1 MATHK
6 TDTTLILRRAFD
18 VPRERLYEAWTTQG
32 ELLCWYSAA
41 EDYVI
46 QSVDIDLRV
55 GGKMCASFGPK
66 GEEPIVETDEYRE
79 IVPGQSLVFD
89 MTLTRGETFISKTRV
104 TVEFK
109 DVGDGKSELILID
122 VGDEA
127 WEHAQGWRPAL
138 ELLAKYLRP
147 LVPKPTA
154 ELG

>member
-1 MATHK
+1 VATHK
-6 TDTTLILRRAFD
+6 TDTTLILRRVFD
-18 VPRERLYEAWTTQG
+18 VPRERLYEAWTTQA

-46 QSVDIDLRV
+46 HSIDIEFRV
-55 GGKMCASFGPK
+55 GGKMRASFGPK

-79 IVPGQSLVFD
+79 ITPGQSLVFD
-89 MTLTRGETFISKTRV
+89 MTLTRGESLISKTRV

-109 DVGDGKSELILID
+109 DAGNGKSEIVLTD

-138 ELLAKYLRP
+138 ELLARHLR
-147 LVPKPTA
+147 
-154 ELG
+154 G